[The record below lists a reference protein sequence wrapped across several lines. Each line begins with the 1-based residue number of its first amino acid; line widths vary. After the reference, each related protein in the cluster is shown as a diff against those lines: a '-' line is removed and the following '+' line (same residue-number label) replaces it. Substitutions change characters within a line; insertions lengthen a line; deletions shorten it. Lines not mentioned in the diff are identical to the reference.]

1 MAALLE
7 FLRRCPAAASFGLA
21 AVLAAGC
28 STQTGQITSNR
39 PTLVAAQQRL
49 AQAEKITSD
58 QETQGAEYLEVAA
71 IALNDF
77 QQRKVKS
84 DQVDDP
90 ALLLYDRAAADL
102 AVGLPALIQQHPG
115 ANPIVLMDRRTSQT
129 DRLQLDVKQANG
141 YSPSDFYKIIPARD
155 IDRRG
160 LLVNVTRPGIGG
172 TVLCLQRSSPDLS
185 VTTRLEPRRG
195 YRVPSTAII
204 DFAPRQAP
212 LLATVHLYDP
222 DKHPDVQVG
231 KTTFPLGAD
240 YSATFAAYSRVN
252 ELWIG
257 FYNMIRGENM
267 REQAGLIALQR
278 YDPNKVPVILVHG
291 LLSSAY
297 AWRNVA
303 NSLQADPEIRKH
315 YQFWVFSYST
325 GSFIGYNAMLLR
337 NDLQYAEAK
346 YHLRRIVLIGHS
358 MGGILSRAQA
368 TNSGRVFWDNV
379 FGAKADWLYNT
390 IPADSVVK
398 RALIFNADPTIHRII
413 FIATPHRGSSL
424 ATGGIGQLGI
434 SLIRVPVKIISL
446 VPKSVVAAVAPNGDP
461 NKYQLP
467 TSINSLSPKN
477 KFLLALA
484 DLPIQA
490 PFDSIIGD
498 QGKGN
503 TPNSSDSVVLYSSSH
518 VDGTKSE
525 TILPGNH
532 GTVVNMS
539 IPSLRKILREEAG
552 LKP

>member
-1 MAALLE
+1 
-7 FLRRCPAAASFGLA
+7 
-21 AVLAAGC
+21 
-28 STQTGQITSNR
+28 
-39 PTLVAAQQRL
+39 
-49 AQAEKITSD
+49 
-58 QETQGAEYLEVAA
+58 
-71 IALNDF
+71 
-77 QQRKVKS
+77 
-84 DQVDDP
+84 
-90 ALLLYDRAAADL
+90 
-102 AVGLPALIQQHPG
+102 
-115 ANPIVLMDRRTSQT
+115 
-129 DRLQLDVKQANG
+129 
-141 YSPSDFYKIIPARD
+141 
-155 IDRRG
+155 DRRG

-172 TVLCLQRSSPDLS
+172 TVLLLQRTSPDLS

-195 YRVPSTAII
+195 YRTASTVLI
-204 DFAPRQAP
+204 DVTPRQGP

-222 DKHPDVQVG
+222 DKRSTVQIG
-231 KTTFPLGAD
+231 KTAYPLDAD
-240 YSATFAAYSRVN
+240 YSVTFAAYSRVN

-257 FYNMIRGENM
+257 FYNMIRGQNM
-267 REQAGLIALQR
+267 REQAGLVALQP

-325 GSFIGYNAMLLR
+325 GSFIGYNAELLR
-337 NDLQYAEAK
+337 QDMQYAEAK
-346 YHLRRIVLIGHS
+346 YHLDRTVLIGHS

-368 TNSGRVFWDNV
+368 TNSDMVFWDKA
-379 FGAKADWLYNT
+379 FGDKADSLYKT

-398 RALIFNADPTIHRII
+398 RALIFKADPTIHRII
-413 FIATPHRGSSL
+413 FIATPHRGSSI
-424 ATGGIGQLGI
+424 ATGGIGKLGI
-434 SLIRVPVKIISL
+434 SLIQVPLKLVSL
-446 VPKSVVAAVAPNGDP
+446 IPKSAIEALAPNGDAS
-461 NKYQLP
+461 KYRLP

-503 TPNSSDSVVLYSSSH
+503 TPNSSDSVVPYSSSH
-518 VDGTKSE
+518 VNGAKSE

-539 IPSLRKILREEAG
+539 IPVLDRLLRQEAG
-552 LKP
+552 LKPQSTR